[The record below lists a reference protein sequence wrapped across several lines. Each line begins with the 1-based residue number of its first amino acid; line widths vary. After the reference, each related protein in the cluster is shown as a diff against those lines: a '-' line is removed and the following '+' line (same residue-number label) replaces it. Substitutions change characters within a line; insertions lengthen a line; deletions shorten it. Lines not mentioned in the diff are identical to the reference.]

1 MEYGIY
7 LPEVELESDGGWEGG
22 GGGGVG
28 EGGDKIMSPW
38 KVVECTQK
46 PEMTPCNKSY

>member
-1 MEYGIY
+1 MEYAIY
-7 LPEVELESDGGWEGG
+7 LPDVELESDGGWRR
-22 GGGGVG
+22 GVG

-38 KVVECTQK
+38 KVVECRQE